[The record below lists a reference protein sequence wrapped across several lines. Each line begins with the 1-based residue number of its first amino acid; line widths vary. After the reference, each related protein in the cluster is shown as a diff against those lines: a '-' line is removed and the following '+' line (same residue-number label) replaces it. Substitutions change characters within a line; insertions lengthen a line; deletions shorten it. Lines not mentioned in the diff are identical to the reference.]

1 MATERIGAGFRYL
14 WYGVNDSD
22 GKFIGQTTTAPTAGN
37 TSGSGMARLA
47 GARTLPVNI
56 PEPDVEPV
64 TGDDEP
70 LVTFEFDSE
79 TPISGAFEMA
89 VRNNTFDALIQGT
102 KVETVAS
109 DIEISSLDP
118 KDRASQSMCM
128 LLSRRAKSWKS
139 GTKGVKKWEN
149 LYVPRCTVKPLFT
162 DIQQRTFTPYQYAI
176 NLSRSDRTGWSTVSI
191 NLHGT
196 TAASLFPIDSDNPLY
211 QHRFTGD
218 AAETAFTLTYEPI
231 TQAKT
236 YVWVNDVLQTE
247 TTDYTVSGF
256 VVTFEAGSTPAS
268 GAVIVILAEIDESN
282 LS

>member
-1 MATERIGAGFRYL
+1 MAKETIGAGFRYL

-22 GKFIGQTTTAPTAGN
+22 GYFIGSTTTAPAAGN
-37 TSGSGMARLA
+37 QSGSGMARLA
-47 GARTLPVNI
+47 GARTLPINI

-102 KVETVAS
+102 KVNTIES
-109 DIEISSLDP
+109 DIEVSILDP
-118 KDRASQSMCM
+118 KDRDSQSMCM
-128 LLSRRAKSWKS
+128 LLSRRAKSWQS

-149 LYVPRCTVKPLFT
+149 AYVPRCTIKPLFT
-162 DIQQRTFTPYQYAI
+162 DIQQRTFTPYHYAI

-196 TAASLFPIDSDNPLY
+196 TAGSIFLIDSDNPLY
-211 QHRFTGD
+211 LHRFTGD
-218 AAETAFTLTYEPI
+218 AAEVAFTLTYEPVSG
-231 TQAKT
+231 AKT
-236 YVWVNDVLQTE
+236 YVFVNDVVQTV
-247 TTDYTVSGF
+247 TTDYTVSGK

-268 GAVIVILAEIDESN
+268 DAVIDILAEIDESN